1 MPVIDHRRLE
11 EAYAAIARKHGATD
25 AEAGVFAACLVR
37 ADLRGYTRQGI
48 ALIPYY
54 DQLLRERKLRFGVEA
69 RVVREGPAF
78 AVLDG
83 GRGVGQLLSQQGVR
97 IASDKAAQVGVA
109 LVAIRDSGDFAM
121 ASAHALAALER
132 GMLGVAMSTGQ
143 PLVAP
148 WGGRDPFFCTNPIAV
163 AVPTQKER
171 PVVIDA
177 ATSGFSMGTLVRA
190 ARDGERMDRLAVVD
204 REGRYT
210 ADPATIVD
218 DPLDRESTLSGAILP
233 DGPKGFG
240 WLLIVEIL
248 AGALSGLYDG
258 ATDGGPA
265 GGAQGDPRFAQCFIV
280 IDVERFLGPGVFRR
294 DMDRLVRALETA
306 RPAEGFERV
315 RVPGGRAGAEE
326 ERRRVEGVPVRD
338 EEWKLLRSTCSALG
352 IEVAERA
359 SPTRDVG

>member
-11 EAYAAIARKHGATD
+11 HAYTAFARRHGASD
-25 AEAGVFAACLVR
+25 AEAAEFAGCMVR
-37 ADLRGYTRQGI
+37 ADLRGYTRQGV

-54 DQLLRERKLRFGVEA
+54 DRLLRERKMRFGVQA
-69 RVVREGPAF
+69 RVEREGPAF

-83 GRGVGQLLSQQGVR
+83 GRGVGQLLSQQAVR
-97 IASDKAAQVGVA
+97 IAADKAAQVGVG
-109 LVAIRDSGDFAM
+109 LVTIRDSGDFAM

-163 AVPTQKER
+163 AVPTQDER

-177 ATSGFSMGTLVRA
+177 ANSGFSLGRLVRA
-190 ARDGERMDRLAVVD
+190 ARDGHRMDRAAVVD

-210 ADPATIVD
+210 DDPAAVVD
-218 DPLDRESTLSGAILP
+218 DPLDRESSLTGAMLP
-233 DGPKGFG
+233 DGPKGYG

-248 AGALSGLYDG
+248 GGVLSGLYGEAVEG
-258 ATDGGPA
+258 APA
-265 GGAQGDPRFAQCFIV
+265 GGAQGDPRFAQCFIA
-280 IDVERFLGPGVFRR
+280 IDVERFLGPGVFRH
-294 DMDRLVRALETA
+294 DMDRLVRALGNA

-315 RVPGGRAGAEE
+315 RAPGGRAGAEE
-326 ERRRVEGVPVRD
+326 ERRRAEGVPVRD
-338 EEWKLLRSTCSALG
+338 EEWELLLKTCSALG
-352 IEVAERA
+352 IDVAELA
-359 SPTRDVG
+359 